1 MDETYN
7 VIVIGAGPAGLTAAL
22 YISLTQLRLLVVEKE
37 TLGGQ
42 IMNIDIVEN
51 YPGFADGIP
60 GPKLGAQMITQAMN
74 HGVKFVLGEVQ
85 EVKLGRDCKIV
96 KTSAGKFIGE
106 SIIIASGAHPKKLNI
121 PGEAEF
127 SGRGVFYCAVCDGGY
142 FAGQTVAVVG
152 GGDAG
157 VTEAL
162 YLARLV
168 SKAIIIESMPQLTAS
183 KFLQDKVLMNPK
195 IEVCCRTQLE
205 AIMGDD
211 KVKAITMLNLKNGQ
225 KSAIEVD
232 GVLVHVGIEPNTNY
246 LKGIV
251 PLDSEGQITVNNMM
265 ETEVPGVFAAGDV
278 RSSSI
283 KQITA
288 STGDGAIAAIYAGRF
303 LQEK

>member
-1 MDETYN
+1 
-7 VIVIGAGPAGLTAAL
+7 
-22 YISLTQLRLLVVEKE
+22 
-37 TLGGQ
+37 
-42 IMNIDIVEN
+42 
-51 YPGFADGIP
+51 
-60 GPKLGAQMITQAMN
+60 
-74 HGVKFVLGEVQ
+74 
-85 EVKLGRDCKIV
+85 V